1 MIPYGFKKSVGK
13 SVESVIELLTVEL
26 QKEGFGVLTKIP
38 MHDKF
43 KDKLGI
49 DFKKYFIIGACNP
62 PNAYQAVLAEEDI
75 GLLLPCNIVV
85 YEKDGATTLSVI
97 KPTVAMQN
105 TGNSQLVDV
114 AKEVEASLLRVFN
127 AVS

>member
-13 SVESVIELLTVEL
+13 TVESVIELLTVEL

-38 MHDKF
+38 MHEKF

-105 TGNSQLVDV
+105 TGNSRLVDV